1 MNKHVKSSDLC
12 WFQFVQWSLSDSTR
26 DVCSGIFGICNTVS
40 DNGIFRSSL
49 TENLSLEKSDQKGEI
64 FDFEKEAFQ
73 LLQAAGKTSEEIT
86 TTQTTP
92 AIQEQPL
99 QEVNALEIESISGQ
113 TIKNS
118 TYDSPNVINLRIDE
132 YLQYKNDKGKIPEG
146 RD

>member
-1 MNKHVKSSDLC
+1 MYVLEY
-12 WFQFVQWSLSDSTR
+12 L
-26 DVCSGIFGICNTVS
+26 CNTVS

-49 TENLSLEKSDQKGEI
+49 TENFSLEKSDQKGEI

-73 LLQAAGKTSEEIT
+73 LLQAAGKTSKEI

-99 QEVNALEIESISGQ
+99 QDVNALENESISAQ
-113 TIKNS
+113 NNKNS

-132 YLQYKNDKGKIPEG
+132 YLKYKNDKGKIPEG
-146 RD
+146 RDKAYHKY

>member
-1 MNKHVKSSDLC
+1 MY
-12 WFQFVQWSLSDSTR
+12 VQEYL
-26 DVCSGIFGICNTVS
+26 CNTVS

-49 TENLSLEKSDQKGEI
+49 TENQISLEKSEGEI

-73 LLQAAGKTSEEIT
+73 LLQAAGKTSKEIT

-99 QEVNALEIESISGQ
+99 QDVNALENASISAQ
-113 TIKNS
+113 NDKNS

-132 YLQYKNDKGKIPEG
+132 YLKYKNDKGKIPEG

>member
-1 MNKHVKSSDLC
+1 MYVLEY
-12 WFQFVQWSLSDSTR
+12 L
-26 DVCSGIFGICNTVS
+26 CNTVS
-40 DNGIFRSSL
+40 DNGVFRSSL
-49 TENLSLEKSDQKGEI
+49 TENFSLEKSDQKGEI

-73 LLQAAGKTSEEIT
+73 LLQAAGKTSKEIT

-99 QEVNALEIESISGQ
+99 QDVNALENESISAQ
-113 TIKNS
+113 NDKNS

-132 YLQYKNDKGKIPEG
+132 YLKYKNDKGKIPEG

>member
-1 MNKHVKSSDLC
+1 MYVLEYLC
-12 WFQFVQWSLSDSTR
+12 KLYY
-26 DVCSGIFGICNTVS
+26 TVS

-49 TENLSLEKSDQKGEI
+49 TENLSLEKSDQIGEI

-73 LLQAAGKTSEEIT
+73 LLQAAGKTSKEIT

-99 QEVNALEIESISGQ
+99 QDVNALENESISAQ
-113 TIKNS
+113 NDKNS

-132 YLQYKNDKGKIPEG
+132 YLKYKNDKGKIPEG